1 MDCEFRQDS
10 ANLSGAFGGLMGHDW
25 VFDVL
30 ADLKSYATANGLFEL
45 AAKADEALEVAA
57 AEIAER
63 QARPDGKGPDPK
75 GQKPH

>member
-1 MDCEFRQDS
+1 
-10 ANLSGAFGGLMGHDW
+10 MGHDW

-45 AAKADEALEVAA
+45 AAKADEALAVAA

-63 QARPDGKGPDPK
+63 QARPDGKGLAL
-75 GQKPH
+75 Q